1 MESISGSRKREQ
13 LPPPFWRYF
22 VAYLELLVV
31 VLLSYGAFLVWR
43 ITSLDLVLIF
53 VGATPST
60 TPIAA
65 TLTIVIGCA
74 LFGVVLW
81 AEALL
86 REQVAE
92 HWHPTVGYYVI
103 LPLAGVSAVGL
114 SLQELFRT
122 VIF

>member
-1 MESISGSRKREQ
+1 MSPSGSRKREQ
-13 LPPPFWRYF
+13 LPSLFWRYF
-22 VAYLELLVV
+22 IAYLQLLVV

-53 VGATPST
+53 VGATRST
-60 TPIAA
+60 TPISA
-65 TLTIVIGCA
+65 TLTIMIGCV

-81 AEALL
+81 AETFL

-92 HWHPTVGYYVI
+92 RWHPMAGYYVI
-103 LPLAGVSAVGL
+103 LPLAGASAVGL